1 VNGLVQL
8 LAEVADDPGEFAR
21 IVLGVTLYPWQKDIT
36 DDIARRLARG
46 ERRIKVLVRAAH
58 NSGKSFLSAV
68 LLLWFMSTR
77 AGSRGLVLGPKWQ
90 VLTDVLFGEIRALH
104 AKSLLGRMNF
114 GRCTVDRI
122 TFDEATWF
130 ATAAASDQP
139 ATLEGQHS
147 LVGAIRI
154 VDEGRA
160 VDDAVYTAT
169 EGVLASRES
178 VDLWISTAGVTLGR
192 FYRRDVIDTDDV
204 IRRKITIDQCV
215 LEGIPGA
222 EAWRSD
228 RLRDWGEGSIEYR
241 SRALS
246 EYVADGEDQLYPTS
260 WIEHAQD
267 AGFSV
272 EGAPVGGLDPA
283 GSTAG
288 DATAFCLLAGPDADG
303 RFEVRSVTS
312 WRVAD
317 TQVTKGRVLLLLR
330 DAHASSLAVD
340 VIGLGQG
347 LKDSLALDF
356 TGTSGFRSSD
366 RADDPTRFQNR
377 KAEVSWELRCLLEAG
392 KIALPRNDALRRE
405 MLMTK
410 YVVTPKGAIRV
421 VDPPDSPDNLDAL
434 LIALS
439 AQRKDVE
446 FRMFFEPNARLVYA
460 EPDDEEEG
468 HGPGDPLPRDS
479 WDDMPPSD

>member
-1 VNGLVQL
+1 V
-8 LAEVADDPGEFAR
+8 P
-21 IVLGVTLYPWQKDIT
+21 
-36 DDIARRLARG
+36 
-46 ERRIKVLVRAAH
+46 
-58 NSGKSFLSAV
+58 
-68 LLLWFMSTR
+68 
-77 AGSRGLVLGPKWQ
+77 
-90 VLTDVLFGEIRALH
+90 
-104 AKSLLGRMNF
+104 
-114 GRCTVDRI
+114 
-122 TFDEATWF
+122 DE
-130 ATAAASDQP
+130 
-139 ATLEGQHS
+139 
-147 LVGAIRI
+147 
-154 VDEGRA
+154 
-160 VDDAVYTAT
+160 VYTAT

-178 VDLWISTAGVTLGR
+178 VDLWISTAGVTAGR
-192 FYRRDVIDTDDV
+192 FYRRDVVDTDDV

-215 LEGIPGA
+215 REGIPGA

-246 EYVADGEDQLYPTS
+246 EYCADGEDQLYPTA
-260 WIEHAQD
+260 WIERAQD

-303 RFEVRSVTS
+303 RFEARSVTS

-317 TQVTKGRVLLLLR
+317 TQVTKGKVLLLLR
-330 DAHASSLAVD
+330 DARASSLTVD

-347 LKDSLALDF
+347 LKDSIALDF
-356 TGTSGFRSSD
+356 AGTSGFRSSS
-366 RADDPTRFQNR
+366 ASNEPERFTNL
-377 KAEVSWELRCLLEAG
+377 KAETSWKLRELLEAG

-410 YVVTPKGAIRV
+410 YVVTPKGAIKV

-434 LIALS
+434 LIAIS
-439 AQRKDVE
+439 AQRRDVE
-446 FRMFFEPNARLVYA
+446 FRAVFGGRLIYA
-460 EPDDEEEG
+460 EDDDAEEG
-468 HGPGDPLPRDS
+468 HGPGDELPRDS